1 MSAIAM
7 ASAAVAHQVAASA
20 SDSTKQHFRFLY
32 EEFLKSVQTGK
43 PFMSVPHI
51 VGQQIGTA
59 ALEDMA
65 RRFW

>member
-1 MSAIAM
+1 MSAITI
-7 ASAAVAHQVAASA
+7 ASAAVAHQVTVNAP
-20 SDSTKQHFRFLY
+20 DSTKQHFRFLY

-43 PFMSVPHI
+43 PFIAVPTI